1 MSQPDESCL
10 EDQWAPSGRRIE
22 LHHRG
27 WGASP
32 GMAKC
37 LLASE
42 ECAVL
47 WNRGIPGGRHL
58 RNKSWQNGRSIFAL

>member
-1 MSQPDESCL
+1 MLVITRGYQMSQPDESCL

-37 LLASE
+37 PLA
-42 ECAVL
+42 
-47 WNRGIPGGRHL
+47 
-58 RNKSWQNGRSIFAL
+58 